1 MSSSL
6 TRRQCLAVCAAAS
19 LRAADSPLA
28 LQWRSI
34 AAAIDGTVGA
44 TALHLPSG
52 RRDSINGAMP
62 FPMASVCKLPL
73 AAHML
78 ALMEDRNI
86 QSDAK
91 FEIPKYDVW
100 PGVSIIAERWEA
112 EHWDCN
118 RYFSLDQMLE
128 WMVARSD
135 NTAVQSLFRYGGGKS
150 AMIARLAKWKIDGM
164 RLDRSERQCAFDATG
179 VRNLP
184 PVEKWEPGMD
194 EKLIAAVPPADR
206 LAALKRFIDDPRDT
220 ATPDGAVQLIQKLYA
235 GDLLNVR
242 HTDRLVEILQA
253 TTTGPA
259 RIKGLLP
266 SGTVVGHKTGTGWSD
281 GGLNSA
287 TNDAG
292 MIELPGK
299 AGQIAIAVFIKGSTA
314 PPAAREN
321 VIAQIARSAY
331 DSWSA

>member
-1 MSSSL
+1 MRASL

-19 LRAADSPLA
+19 LSAADSPLA

-52 RRDSINGAMP
+52 RRDTINGAMP

-73 AAHML
+73 AAHWL
-78 ALMEDRNI
+78 AIAEERRMTLETR
-86 QSDAK
+86 
-91 FEIPKYDVW
+91 FEITKYDVW
-100 PGVSIIAERWEA
+100 PGVSIIAERW
-112 EHWDCN
+112 DKQK
-118 RYFSLDQMLE
+118 YFALDQMLE
-128 WMVARSD
+128 WMVAKSD

-150 AMIARLAKWKIDGM
+150 GMIARLAKWKIDGV
-164 RLDRSERQCAFDATG
+164 RLDRSERQCAFDAAG

-194 EKLIAAVPPADR
+194 DKLIAAVPPADR
-206 LAALKRFIDDPRDT
+206 LDALKRFINDPRDT

-242 HTDRLVEILQA
+242 HTARLIEILES
-253 TTTGPA
+253 TTTGPG

-266 SGTVVGHKTGTGWSD
+266 TGTVVGHKTGTGWSE

-292 MIELPGK
+292 MIELPGN

-314 PPAAREN
+314 PTSAREN

-331 DSWSA
+331 DSWS